1 MRTAYRGLAR
11 SAIVSTILL
20 AAVPAGT
27 AVDVTASAGDDL
39 PARIHQLFAPW
50 AKLDAPGCSAGVSR
64 GGQTV
69 FTRGYGGANLETATP
84 IGPASIFHVASVSKP
99 FTALSILL
107 LVDDGKLALDDDVRR
122 FVPEW
127 SLPERVTVRHLL
139 THTAGLRDAFLLI
152 EMAAPHDGSV
162 STSDQFVALLARQRG
177 LRFAPGSRF
186 VYDNGGYLL
195 LGEIVRRVSGQSLRA
210 FAEQRIFRPLGMTR
224 THFHD
229 DAGEVVP
236 GFATG
241 YTRGAGGFR
250 LARTSGGLVGN
261 AGLFTTTEDLLRWAN
276 NFTAPRVARPATLA
290 TMQTPGTLAGG
301 GLTPYGFGLW
311 IERQQGRRTVSHGG
325 EDPGASAYVVRYPD
339 DDLAIAVLC
348 NQDGVDA
355 AGLAR
360 GIAEIHLGPGPQPAA
375 ASASAAGPVA
385 QASPTASL
393 VAHEGLYRQPEEENL
408 LRFVVRDGVL
418 RGSSGAGTDDVGWAV
433 TPLGGQ
439 RFAIPGTPI
448 TLTFAD
454 APGRGHTVRIDG
466 ETPEPAVLERVAPY
480 APAASDLEALA
491 GAYASEELD
500 VTYTLAVREG
510 ALEFRIP
517 GRAAHALL
525 PIRPDVYAGSL
536 VGVIRFSRDAAGQPS
551 GFTVH
556 GFAARGIRFVR
567 VRPDKV
573 R

>member
-1 MRTAYRGLAR
+1 ML
-11 SAIVSTILL
+11 V
-20 AAVPAGT
+20 AAVPAST
-27 AVDVTASAGDDL
+27 ADSAVSPADDV
-39 PARIHQLFAPW
+39 PARIDRLFAPW
-50 AKLDAPGCSAGVSR
+50 AKHDAPGCSAGVSR
-64 GGQTV
+64 AGGIV
-69 FTRGYGGANLETATP
+69 FARGYGGANLETATP
-84 IGPASIFHVASVSKP
+84 ISPASIFHVASVSKP
-99 FTALSILL
+99 FTALSVLL
-107 LVDDGKLALDDDVRR
+107 LVEDGKVALDDDVRR

-127 SLPERVTVRHLL
+127 SLSERVTIRHLL

-152 EMAAPHDGSV
+152 EMAAPHDGSI
-162 STSDQFVALLARQRG
+162 STTDQFVALLARQRG

-224 THFHD
+224 THVHD
-229 DAGEVVP
+229 DTSEVVR

-241 YTRGAGGFR
+241 YTRGPSGGYR
-250 LARTSGGLVGN
+250 LARAPGGVVGN
-261 AGLFTTTEDLLRWAN
+261 AGLFTTAEDLLRWAN
-276 NFTAPRVARPATLA
+276 NFAAPRVARPETLA
-290 TMQTPGTLAGG
+290 AMQTAGTLAGG
-301 GLTPYGFGLW
+301 SAAPYGFGLFV
-311 IERQQGRRTVSHGG
+311 ERQQGRRTVSHGG

-360 GIAEIHLGPGPQPAA
+360 GIAEIYLGPAPEAPASTASA
-375 ASASAAGPVA
+375 ASAPAVA
-385 QASPTASL
+385 SASL
-393 VAHEGLYRQPEEENL
+393 AAHEGLYRQPEEENL

-418 RGSSGAGTDDVGWAV
+418 RGSSGAGTDEDGWAV
-433 TPLGGQ
+433 TPLGDD

-454 APGRGHTVRIDG
+454 LPGRGHTVRIDG

-480 APAASDLEALA
+480 APAAADLDSLA

-500 VTYTLAVREG
+500 VTYALAVRDA
-510 ALEFRIP
+510 ALEYRIP

-525 PIRPDVYAGSL
+525 PIRPDVFAGPL
-536 VGVIRFSRDAAGQPS
+536 VGVIRFSRDAAGKPS
-551 GFTVH
+551 GFTVQ

-567 VRPDKV
+567 IRS
-573 R
+573 RGGSACHQSIATRRRC